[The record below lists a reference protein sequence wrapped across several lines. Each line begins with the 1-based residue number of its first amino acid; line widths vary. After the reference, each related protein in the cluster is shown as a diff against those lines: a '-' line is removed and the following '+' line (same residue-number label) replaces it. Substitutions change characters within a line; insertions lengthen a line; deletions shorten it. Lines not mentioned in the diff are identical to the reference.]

1 MKSPANSGERAMS
14 RSAAVRVLDQSLD
27 GLSLERVEAPSRSD
41 RVYRQLRER
50 LMRGILKPHQRLRI
64 RELAAALGT
73 SETPVREAIFQLVRD
88 GGLELKPHHYI
99 RVRRLSL
106 AEYFE
111 LRDIRLLRRHVLE
124 EGARRE
130 GRGAA
135 GPDVV
140 RGAGG
145 P

>member
-1 MKSPANSGERAMS
+1 MSRMS
-14 RSAAVRVLDQSLD
+14 RSAAIARITDPTLD
-27 GLSLERVEAPSRSD
+27 GLSLERIETPSRSD

-73 SETPVREAIFQLVRD
+73 SETPVREAIFQLVRE

-106 AEYFE
+106 PERPQPGLGALLHLPLPEIEE
-111 LRDIRLLRRHVLE
+111 LLTAGLRH
-124 EGARRE
+124 GASPSTSARGSSRR
-130 GRGAA
+130 
-135 GPDVV
+135 
-140 RGAGG
+140 
-145 P
+145 